1 MKSFV
6 IIGCGRFGA
15 SVARTLYGLGNE
27 VMVIDSSEDVIRE
40 IAEETT
46 YAVCADAMDK
56 KVLDD
61 LGLSNFDVAVIAI
74 GSDIQASIMATLV
87 VKELGIKKVITK
99 AQSEIHKKV
108 LDKIGADKV
117 VFPERDMGIRVAHNL
132 TSTNILDFIEVSPD
146 YNIIELRALKE
157 WEDKT
162 LAQLEL
168 SNKYKINVMAIKG
181 REKILVSPNGGDIIK
196 KRDILVVIGN
206 TEDIKKAE
214 KKAGDR

>member
-6 IIGCGRFGA
+6 VIGCGRFGI

-27 VMVIDSSEDVIRE
+27 VMVIDSSEDAIGE
-40 IAEETT
+40 ISEEVT

-56 KVLDD
+56 MVLED
-61 LGLSNFDVAVIAI
+61 LGLGNFDVAVIAI

-87 VKELGIKKVITK
+87 VKELGIKKVIAK
-99 AQSEIHKKV
+99 AQSETHKKV

-132 TSTNILDFIEVSPD
+132 TSTNVLDFIEVSPD

-162 LAQLEL
+162 LAELQL
-168 SNKYKINVMAIKG
+168 SNKYKINIMAIKG
-181 REKILVSPNGGDIIK
+181 RKEILVSPNGGDFIRK
-196 KRDILVVIGN
+196 GDILVVIGD